1 MSSPHARLPF
11 AFTLATLCAPIVACS
26 TIDGDGT
33 TGIGGTYVSGLP
45 ATDGEYDD
53 GADDTEGEQGLGPE
67 DFDYCL
73 PGPEGGPYFMGWQI
87 ACTASSATR
96 SFVNPLDESFVEI
109 EDVSGPLGNICC
121 GGISP
126 VLEADEDCQVLCMEQ
141 ICEAARVQHV
151 SWAVDVSNDGMGGDC
166 LDVSENC
173 GFDFELCMSG
183 VLHEQAG
190 GPGALFSY
198 FMQAECEAIHD
209 QEISP
214 YSDEYDWW
222 RWVEFPNDPANDPAP
237 LCAPIPDP
245 EPGLPESAPE
255 NEVEEEPGT
264 SITLQWSIVGG
275 PIESEQSFDG
285 NVDLAYAVNPCSS
298 GDCIG
303 LSRLHVSVPNGT
315 YHGLELANARLI
327 VEQAPRETPLS
338 ASGAFSW
345 GSGTLGATLS
355 LAVDG
360 IPLVITGFNEG
371 RVDGIALPR
380 SNTMT
385 LTNLVFDFDDGLVDA
400 ALELNINGTYARHGP
415 DAVIKVLDAPTDCAA
430 PVTFEAASHDLDGDP
445 LTHVWWVP
453 PWFLGTGSL
462 LEATLPPGSYHV
474 YLTSLDSS
482 GRFDSTALH
491 HVRSCR

>member
-11 AFTLATLCAPIVACS
+11 ALTLALLCAPIVACS

-45 ATDGEYDD
+45 ATDGEYD
-53 GADDTEGEQGLGPE
+53 GADDTEGEPPAFGPE
-67 DFDYCL
+67 DFNYCL

-96 SFVNPLDESFVEI
+96 SFVNPLDASFVEI
-109 EDVSGPLGNICC
+109 EDVSGPFGNICC
-121 GGISP
+121 GGVAT

-151 SWAVDVSNDGMGGDC
+151 SWAIDVSNDGMGGDC

-183 VLHEQAG
+183 VLHEQLG

-214 YSDEYDWW
+214 YHQTENYWS
-222 RWVEFPNDPANDPAP
+222 WVQFPNDPLDDVAP
-237 LCAPIPDP
+237 LCAPSPEN
-245 EPGLPESAPE
+245 EPGLPENAPE

-264 SITLQWSIVGG
+264 SVTLQWSIAGG
-275 PIESEQSFDG
+275 PLDSEQSLDAE
-285 NVDLAYAVNPCSS
+285 VDLAYAINPCAS

-303 LSRLHVSVPNGT
+303 FSRLHVTVPDDT
-315 YHGLELANARLI
+315 YRGWKLENVHLI
-327 VEQAPRETPLS
+327 LERAPRETPLS
-338 ASGAFSW
+338 ASGAFSL
-345 GSGTLGATLS
+345 GSGALGATLS

-360 IPLVITGFNEG
+360 IPLVITGVNQG
-371 RVDGIALPR
+371 HADGMVLPR

-385 LTNLVFDFDDGLVDA
+385 LTNLVFAFDDGMIDA
-400 ALELNINGTYARHGP
+400 ALALNINGTYVRHGP
-415 DAVIKVLDAPTDCAA
+415 DALIKVVDAPTDCAL
-430 PVTFEAASHDLDGDP
+430 PVTFEAASTDLDGDS
-445 LTHVWWVP
+445 LTHMWWVP
-453 PWFLGTGSL
+453 PWFLGTGAL
-462 LEATLPPGSYHV
+462 LEATLPPGTYHV
-474 YLTSLDSS
+474 LLTSFDSS
-482 GRFDSTALH
+482 GKVDSTALRH
-491 HVRSCR
+491 MRSCR